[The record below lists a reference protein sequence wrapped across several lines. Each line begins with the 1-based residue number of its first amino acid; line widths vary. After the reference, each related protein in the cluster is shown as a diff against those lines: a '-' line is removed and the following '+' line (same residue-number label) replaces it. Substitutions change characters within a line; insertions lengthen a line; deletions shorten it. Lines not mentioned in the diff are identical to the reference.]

1 MSPEVIGL
9 IGFGFLFFF
18 MYLGMPI
25 GFCMAL
31 TGFLGNVCLF
41 GWKGGFSQLGMV
53 PYATVASFTLCI
65 IPLFM
70 FMGNLSFAAGLSE
83 NAYSFVYKLLGRFRG
98 GLAMATVGACAIF
111 AACTGNSIASATTM
125 ARVAF
130 PEMKKYKYHPALST
144 GSIASGGTLG
154 MLIPPSAPLILY
166 SILTGAS
173 IGRLWLAGI
182 LPGLL
187 LVFLFCVTIY
197 VVTRVRPEMGPAGER
212 ATIGEVLRETVALWK
227 VVLMVGMVLGG
238 LWGGFFSPSQAG
250 AIGSTIALVI
260 LIAKKRRSS
269 IKDIAEA
276 LRGTVKSV
284 AMIFMMVIGAMILGD
299 FMTASELPAYL
310 VTIITDYKLSPMMVV
325 FILMCVYVVLGAFTD
340 ELAVALITIP
350 ILMPALEAL
359 KIDTVWFS
367 ILLVV
372 NQQMGMILP
381 PVGIIVFI
389 LAGMIED
396 VPMYTIYRGILP
408 FAVAMFVA
416 ILLIML
422 IPQIALWLPNLL
434 MPAKLI

>member
-1 MSPEVIGL
+1 
-9 IGFGFLFFF
+9 
-18 MYLGMPI
+18 
-25 GFCMAL
+25 
-31 TGFLGNVCLF
+31 
-41 GWKGGFSQLGMV
+41 
-53 PYATVASFTLCI
+53 
-65 IPLFM
+65 
-70 FMGNLSFAAGLSE
+70 
-83 NAYSFVYKLLGRFRG
+83 
-98 GLAMATVGACAIF
+98 
-111 AACTGNSIASATTM
+111 
-125 ARVAF
+125 
-130 PEMKKYKYHPALST
+130 
-144 GSIASGGTLG
+144 

-212 ATIGEVLRETVALWK
+212 ATIGEVLRETVALWT